1 MSTPDFFI
9 GRLEHMVDPKHPLAV
24 LASRM
29 PWAALEKALAPKFA
43 PTPQPSSTETVEDLF
58 GQHERP
64 SGGGESAAGRPR
76 LPMRRMLSLLY
87 LKHAFDLSDEAVVER
102 WSENV
107 VWQFFSGE
115 ETYRPRPPCD
125 ATQLGRFRSRLGEAG
140 VEELLK
146 ATLDVAVAT
155 KAVKPSEFER
165 VIVDTTV
172 QEKAIAHPVDSRL
185 LEIARHK
192 VVQAAKGVGIVLKQT
207 FQKEGKQLR
216 RRAGGYAHAKQFKRL
231 RKVVKRQRTILG
243 ILLREVERKLPQ
255 ATTVSAFK
263 LDALKTLMERAER
276 LRKQGPK
283 DKNKLYAL
291 HAPEVECIGKG
302 KARKPYEFGVK
313 VSVAITHK
321 QGLMVGARTFP
332 GNPYD
337 GHTLNSQL
345 EQIEIL
351 LEDIGVRP
359 KQAAV
364 DLGFRGVDAAN
375 PSVEILHRGRW
386 KSMTRAQRRWLKRRQ
401 AVEPAIGHLKS
412 DHRMDR
418 CWLRGETGDAL
429 HAVLCAAGYNLRWLL
444 RAIVRLGIAPLFLR
458 PAWWRRWG
466 ELWAPGTAFSNL
478 RTALFDAVRHGWR
491 PTRSLATAGAVC

>member
-1 MSTPDFFI
+1 MSTPDFFVA
-9 GRLEHMVDPKHPLAV
+9 RLEQMINPKHPLAV
-24 LASRM
+24 LATRM
-29 PWAALEKALAPKFA
+29 PWAALENALTSKPEADARPVA
-43 PTPQPSSTETVEDLF
+43 TEQVEDLF
-58 GQHERP
+58 GTHARP
-64 SGGGESAAGRPR
+64 VGVGDNAVGRPR
-76 LPMRRMLSLLY
+76 LPLRLMLSLLY
-87 LKHAFDLSDEAVVER
+87 LKHAYNLSDEAVVER

-115 ETYRPRPPCD
+115 DYYQPRLPCD

-140 VEELLK
+140 MEELLK
-146 ATLDVAVAT
+146 ATIDTAVAT

-165 VIVDTTV
+165 VIVDSTV

-192 VVQAAKGVGIVLKQT
+192 VVKAAKSVGIVLKQT
-207 FQKEGKQLR
+207 FQKQGKSLR

-255 ATTVSAFK
+255 ATTESPLKLSA
-263 LDALKTLMERAER
+263 LTTLLQRAEHIR
-276 LRKQGPK
+276 AQRPK
-283 DKNKLYAL
+283 DKHKLYAL

-313 VSVAITHK
+313 ASIAVTHK
-321 QGLMVGARTFP
+321 NGLMVGARTFP

-345 EQIEIL
+345 EQIQIL
-351 LEDIGVRP
+351 LEGVGVKP
-359 KQAAV
+359 KQAVV
-364 DLGFRGVDAAN
+364 DLGFRGVDGDN
-375 PSVEILHRGRW
+375 PDVEILHRGRW

-412 DHRMDR
+412 DHRMER
-418 CWLRGETGDAL
+418 CWLRGEQGDAI

-444 RAIVRLGIAPLFLR
+444 RAIARLNIAPLLLR
-458 PAWWRRWG
+458 LLWRRLCG
-466 ELWAPGTAFSNL
+466 PDSTPGSVNFSL
-478 RTALFDAVRHGWR
+478 RRLRRDLGQPFESVGV
-491 PTRSLATAGAVC
+491 PAG